1 MRIDNM
7 CSKKKGLT
15 EVPSHFLSIG
25 FSFRTKFF
33 LSSFIVT
40 VLLPVI
46 GGWAL
51 YNQDINS
58 TKKLI
63 RSNIVNQVD
72 NFSRLLYPALA
83 FDDKES
89 AYELLKSFSTN
100 PLIKS
105 SIIWKKR
112 DTNDLKF
119 ALFAHYPKEKLYS
132 PIPPNIFIEN
142 YDNDEVIF
150 ISKAIMAV
158 DEKLGII
165 SVTRSLQDLNIKKAE
180 YLQVGILT
188 ALSIFIIIILITLW
202 YQSSLTK
209 PLKELSSVAEKIS
222 KEKNYSIRATKTS
235 LDEFGSLTDVF
246 NEMLDSLQIS
256 NSQLRSANEEME
268 QRVEQRTEELTL
280 SNKRIIKEMSEK
292 ELATQ
297 ELIRTRDQLNQSEKL
312 ANVGQVSS
320 NIAHEL
326 RNPLA
331 AIRNS
336 TYLLR
341 LKLKENDKLMDHLKI
356 IDHEISRSDEV
367 IERLLEITKGENL
380 KRVPV
385 NLEALA
391 KEAMNYANVAQEH
404 ELIITFIA
412 KPFWVKLDKLL
423 FRQVLINIFLNS
435 IQAMPKGGKIEMKIN
450 QDPSKSVKISIM
462 DEGTGIKKALLKT
475 VFDPLYTDKAEGVG
489 LGLSLCRDLISRH
502 GGTIIAKSELGL
514 GTTIEIELP
523 VEQS

>member
-1 MRIDNM
+1 MNLR
-7 CSKKKGLT
+7 
-15 EVPSHFLSIG
+15 LSNL
-25 FSFRTKFF
+25 SFRTKFF

-72 NFSRLLYPALA
+72 NFSILLYPALA
-83 FDDKES
+83 FDDNES
-89 AYELLKSFSTN
+89 AYELLKNFSTN
-100 PLIKS
+100 PLINS
-105 SIIWKKR
+105 SIIWKKG
-112 DTNDLKF
+112 DINESKF
-119 ALFAHYPKEKLYS
+119 TLFAHYPKEKLNS
-132 PIPPNIFIEN
+132 PIPQNFFIEN

-150 ISKAIMAV
+150 ISKAITAV

-165 SVTRSLQDLNIKKAE
+165 SVTRSLQDLNSKKAE

-235 LDEFGSLTDVF
+235 LDEFGSLTDAF

-280 SNKRIIKEMSEK
+280 SNKRITKEMSEK

-341 LKLKENDKLMDHLKI
+341 LKLKKNDTLMDHLKI
-356 IDHEISRSDEV
+356 IDNEISRSDEV

-385 NLEALA
+385 NLEAVA

-404 ELIITFIA
+404 ELIITFMA

-423 FRQVLINIFLNS
+423 FRQILTNIFLNS

-450 QDPSKSVKISIM
+450 QDPSKSVKISIK
-462 DEGTGIKKALLKT
+462 DEGTGIKKHLLKT

-523 VEQS
+523 VE

>member
-1 MRIDNM
+1 MRVDNM
-7 CSKKKGLT
+7 YSK
-15 EVPSHFLSIG
+15 VPSHFLSIG

-100 PLIKS
+100 PLINS

-112 DTNDLKF
+112 DTNELKF
-119 ALFAHYPKEKLYS
+119 DLFAHYPEEKLHS
-132 PIPPNIFIEN
+132 PIPPNFFIEN

-165 SVTRSLQDLNIKKAE
+165 SVTRSLQDLNTKKAE

-222 KEKNYSIRATKTS
+222 KEKNYTIRATKTS

-297 ELIRTRDQLNQSEKL
+297 ELIQTRDQLNQSEKL

-341 LKLKENDKLMDHLKI
+341 LKLKKNDKLMDHLKI

-385 NLEALA
+385 NLEAVA

-404 ELIITFIA
+404 ELIITFIT

-450 QDPSKSVKISIM
+450 QDPSKSVKISIK

-475 VFDPLYTDKAEGVG
+475 VFDPLYTDKPEGVG

-523 VEQS
+523 VE

>member
-1 MRIDNM
+1 MRIDNI
-7 CSKKKGLT
+7 CSKKKDLT

-100 PLIKS
+100 PLINS

-112 DTNDLKF
+112 DTNELKF
-119 ALFAHYPKEKLYS
+119 DLFAHYPEEKLYS
-132 PIPPNIFIEN
+132 PIPPNLFIEN

-165 SVTRSLQDLNIKKAE
+165 SVTRSLQDLNTKKAE

-222 KEKNYSIRATKTS
+222 KEKNYTIRATKTS

-297 ELIRTRDQLNQSEKL
+297 ELIQTRDQLNQSEKL

-341 LKLKENDKLMDHLKI
+341 LKLKKNDILMDHLKI
-356 IDHEISRSDEV
+356 IDNEISRSDEV

-391 KEAMNYANVAQEH
+391 MEAMNYANVAQEH
-404 ELIITFIA
+404 ELIITFIT

-450 QDPSKSVKISIM
+450 QDPSKSVKISIK

-475 VFDPLYTDKAEGVG
+475 VFDPLYTDKPEGVG

-523 VEQS
+523 VE

>member
-1 MRIDNM
+1 M
-7 CSKKKGLT
+7 
-15 EVPSHFLSIG
+15 
-25 FSFRTKFF
+25 
-33 LSSFIVT
+33 T

-100 PLIKS
+100 PLINS

-112 DTNDLKF
+112 DTNELKF
-119 ALFAHYPKEKLYS
+119 DLFAHYPEEKLYS
-132 PIPPNIFIEN
+132 PIPPNLFIEN

-165 SVTRSLQDLNIKKAE
+165 SVTRSLQDLNTKKAE

-222 KEKNYSIRATKTS
+222 KEKNYTIRATKTS

-280 SNKRIIKEMSEK
+280 SNKRITKEMSEK

-341 LKLKENDKLMDHLKI
+341 LKLKKNDKLMDHLKI

-380 KRVPV
+380 KRVTV
-385 NLEALA
+385 NLEAVA

-404 ELIITFIA
+404 ELIITFIT

-450 QDPSKSVKISIM
+450 QDPSKSVKISIK
-462 DEGTGIKKALLKT
+462 DEGTGIKKHLLKT

-523 VEQS
+523 VE

>member
-1 MRIDNM
+1 M
-7 CSKKKGLT
+7 
-15 EVPSHFLSIG
+15 
-25 FSFRTKFF
+25 
-33 LSSFIVT
+33 T

-58 TKKLI
+58 TKTLI
-63 RSNIVNQVD
+63 RSNIANQLD
-72 NFSRLLYPALA
+72 NLTLLIYPAIA

-89 AYELLKSFSTN
+89 AFDVLKSFSTN
-100 PLIKS
+100 PLIIS
-105 SIIWKKR
+105 SSIWKKEE
-112 DTNDLKF
+112 TKELNF
-119 ALFAHYPKEKLYS
+119 TLFANYPEGQLNR
-132 PIPPNIFIEN
+132 PVPQNFLIEN
-142 YDNDEVIF
+142 YDNDEIIF
-150 ISKAIMAV
+150 ISKVITAV
-158 DEKLGII
+158 DEKLGVI
-165 SVTRSLQDLNIKKAE
+165 SVTRSLEDLNSKKAE

-256 NSQLRSANEEME
+256 NSQLRTANEEME
-268 QRVEQRTEELTL
+268 QRVEQRTKQLTL
-280 SNKRIIKEMSEK
+280 SNKRITKEMSEK

-297 ELIRTRDQLNQSEKL
+297 ELIKTRDQLNQSEKL

-385 NLEALA
+385 NVEALA
-391 KEAMNYANVAQEH
+391 KEAMDYADVTKEH
-404 ELIITFIA
+404 ELVVTFMS

-423 FRQVLINIFLNS
+423 FRQILINIFLNS
-435 IQAMPKGGKIEMKIN
+435 IQAMSKGGEIEMKIS
-450 QDPSKSVKISIM
+450 QDLSKSVKITIK
-462 DEGTGIKKALLKT
+462 DEGIGIKQNLLKT
-475 VFDPLYTDKAEGVG
+475 VFEPLFTDKPEGVG
-489 LGLSLCRDLISRH
+489 LGLSLCKDLISRH

-523 VEQS
+523 VE

>member
-1 MRIDNM
+1 MRIDNI
-7 CSKKKGLT
+7 CSKKKDLT

-100 PLIKS
+100 PLINS

-112 DTNDLKF
+112 DTNELKF
-119 ALFAHYPKEKLYS
+119 DLFAHYPEEKLYS
-132 PIPPNIFIEN
+132 PIPPNLFIEN

-165 SVTRSLQDLNIKKAE
+165 SVTRSLQDLNTKKAE

-222 KEKNYSIRATKTS
+222 KEKNYTIRATKTS

-297 ELIRTRDQLNQSEKL
+297 ELIQTRDQLNQSEKL

-341 LKLKENDKLMDHLKI
+341 LKLKKNDILMDHLKI
-356 IDHEISRSDEV
+356 IDNEISRSDEV

-391 KEAMNYANVAQEH
+391 MEAMNYANVAQEH
-404 ELIITFIA
+404 ELIITFIT

-450 QDPSKSVKISIM
+450 QDPSKSVKISIK
-462 DEGTGIKKALLKT
+462 DEGTGIKKHLLKT

-523 VEQS
+523 VE

>member
-7 CSKKKGLT
+7 YSKKKDLT

-100 PLIKS
+100 PLINS

-112 DTNDLKF
+112 DTNELKF
-119 ALFAHYPKEKLYS
+119 DLFAHYPEEKLYS
-132 PIPPNIFIEN
+132 PIPPNLFIEN

-165 SVTRSLQDLNIKKAE
+165 SVTRSLQDLNTKKAE

-222 KEKNYSIRATKTS
+222 KEKNYTIRATKTS

-280 SNKRIIKEMSEK
+280 SNKRITKEMSEK

-341 LKLKENDKLMDHLKI
+341 LKLKKNDKLMDHLKI

-385 NLEALA
+385 NLEAVA

-404 ELIITFIA
+404 ELIITFIT

-450 QDPSKSVKISIM
+450 QDPSKSVKISIK
-462 DEGTGIKKALLKT
+462 DEGTGIKKHLLKT

-523 VEQS
+523 VE

>member
-1 MRIDNM
+1 M
-7 CSKKKGLT
+7 GLN
-15 EVPSHFLSIG
+15 LRLRNL
-25 FSFRTKFF
+25 SFRTKFF
-33 LSSFIVT
+33 LSSFIAS
-40 VLLPVI
+40 VLLPII

-63 RSNIVNQVD
+63 RSNIINQVD
-72 NFSRLLYPALA
+72 NFSILLYPALA
-83 FDDKES
+83 FNDNES
-89 AYELLKSFSTN
+89 AYELLKNFSTN
-100 PLIKS
+100 PLINS
-105 SIIWKKR
+105 SIIWKKGNSQ
-112 DTNDLKF
+112 DSQFT
-119 ALFAHYPKEKLYS
+119 LFAHYPEGQLNS
-132 PIPPNIFIEN
+132 PVPQNFLIEN

-150 ISKAIMAV
+150 ISKAITAL
-158 DEKLGII
+158 DEKIGII
-165 SVTRSLQDLNIKKAE
+165 SVTRSLQDLNSKKAE

-188 ALSIFIIIILITLW
+188 VLSIFIIIILITLW

-222 KEKNYSIRATKTS
+222 NEKNYSIRATKTS

-246 NEMLDSLQIS
+246 NEMLDSLKTS
-256 NSQLRSANEEME
+256 NSQLRTANEEME

-280 SNKRIIKEMSEK
+280 SNKRIMEEMSEK
-292 ELATQ
+292 ELANQ
-297 ELIRTRDQLNQSEKL
+297 ELIQTRDQLNQSEKL

-341 LKLKENDKLMDHLKI
+341 LKLNKNDKLMEHLKI

-380 KRVPV
+380 KRIPV
-385 NLEALA
+385 NIEALA
-391 KEAMNYANVAQEH
+391 KEAMDYADLTKENK
-404 ELIITFIA
+404 LIIEFTP

-423 FRQVLINIFLNS
+423 FRQILVNIFLNS
-435 IQAMPKGGKIEMKIN
+435 IQAMSKGGRIEMMIT
-450 QDPSKSVKISIM
+450 QDLSQSVKISIK
-462 DEGTGIKKALLKT
+462 DEGIGIPKHLLET
-475 VFDPLYTDKAEGVG
+475 VFDPLFTDKAEGVG

-502 GGTIIAKSELGL
+502 GGSIIAKCNVGL

-523 VEQS
+523 IE

>member
-1 MRIDNM
+1 MNLR
-7 CSKKKGLT
+7 
-15 EVPSHFLSIG
+15 LSNL
-25 FSFRTKFF
+25 SFRTKFF

-100 PLIKS
+100 PLINS

-112 DTNDLKF
+112 DTNELKF
-119 ALFAHYPKEKLYS
+119 DLFAHYPEEKLHS
-132 PIPPNIFIEN
+132 PIPPNFFIEN

-165 SVTRSLQDLNIKKAE
+165 SVTRSLQDLNTKKAE

-222 KEKNYSIRATKTS
+222 KEKNYTIRATKTS

-297 ELIRTRDQLNQSEKL
+297 ELIQTRDQLNQSEKL

-341 LKLKENDKLMDHLKI
+341 LKLKKNDKLMDHLKI

-385 NLEALA
+385 NLEAVA

-404 ELIITFIA
+404 ELIITFIT

-450 QDPSKSVKISIM
+450 QDPSKSVKISIK

-475 VFDPLYTDKAEGVG
+475 VFDPLYTDKPEGVG

-523 VEQS
+523 VE